1 MLDMLDIKVY
11 KLYRLEGDRPLKA
24 FVDIALND
32 AVLIKGIKVIMGKEG
47 LFVSM
52 PQEQGKDNKWY
63 ESVRCLKK
71 DIREQISEVVL
82 NAYQAQI
89 N

>member
-1 MLDMLDIKVY
+1 MIDMLEIKVH

-24 FVDIALND
+24 FVDISLNN
-32 AVLIKGIKVIMGKEG
+32 AVLIKGIKVIKGREG

-63 ESVRCLKK
+63 ESVRCLNK
-71 DIREQISEVVL
+71 DIREQISEIVL
-82 NAYQAQI
+82 GAYQAQI

>member
-1 MLDMLDIKVY
+1 MEIKVH
-11 KLYRLEGDRPLKA
+11 KMYRLDGNRPLKA
-24 FVDIALND
+24 FADISLND
-32 AVLIKGIKVIMGKEG
+32 AVLIKGIKVILGKEG

-71 DIREQISEVVL
+71 DIREQISEIVL
-82 NAYQAQI
+82 NAYQAQT

>member
-1 MLDMLDIKVY
+1 MIDMLEVKVH
-11 KLYRLEGDRPLKA
+11 KMYRLDGNRPLKA
-24 FVDIALND
+24 FADISLND
-32 AVLIKGIKVIMGKEG
+32 AVLIKGIKVILGKEG

-71 DIREQISEVVL
+71 DIREQISETVL
-82 NAYQAQI
+82 NAYQAQTG
-89 N
+89 

>member
-1 MLDMLDIKVY
+1 MIDTMEIKVH
-11 KLYRLEGDRPLKA
+11 KMYRLDGNRPLKA
-24 FVDIALND
+24 FADISLND
-32 AVLIKGIKVIMGKEG
+32 AVLIKGIKVILGKEG

-71 DIREQISEVVL
+71 DIREQISEIVL
-82 NAYQAQI
+82 NAYQAQT